1 MHDSKHIAIKKKVSK
16 GKLGGFDRE
25 KEEKGGGGGV
35 AYNGRGLLHMLS
47 MITKKFSCL
56 SVML

>member
-1 MHDSKHIAIKKKVSK
+1 MHDSKHSAIKKKVSK
-16 GKLGGFDRE
+16 GKLGDFDSE
-25 KEEKGGGGGV
+25 KEEKRGEGV

-47 MITKKFSCL
+47 MITKKFSSL